1 MRLDV
6 PAPAA
11 MAPLQEQL
19 RWVCHQKLAFG
30 DARSAV
36 RFDAI
41 DLADEIGLA
50 VNLTRFDPLHSRQL
64 FVHRAA
70 YLLAGDTFISAAAY
84 LPLVASTCDYSES
97 TLEIPFSGWTRYRIE
112 GKDWFNCAGMQAL
125 YLPGQAF
132 DVETS
137 HFNGLL
143 LNLKPSRLAA
153 TIGLVSRGTVP
164 VELAERWVQQPLAID
179 LRDPRINGLQHGL
192 EAACAQLAQVNG
204 PTLGAPFG
212 AAALAVEQLAYTSSA
227 CMVLVAMESER
238 RGAC

>member
-97 TLEIPFSGWTRYRIE
+97 TLEIPYAGFTRYRIE
-112 GKDWFNCAGMQAL
+112 GKDWFNRAGLQAL

-132 DVETS
+132 DVETN

-143 LNLKPSRLAA
+143 LNLKPFRLAQ
-153 TIGLVSRGTVP
+153 TIGLLSRGAVP
-164 VELAERWVQQPLAID
+164 LELAERWVQQPLVIN
-179 LRDPRINGLQHGL
+179 LRDPRILHLQRHL
-192 EAACAQLAQVNG
+192 EAAFEHLAKANG
-204 PTLGAPFG
+204 PTIGAPFS
-212 AAALAVEQLAYTSSA
+212 AAALAVEQLTYSTSA
-227 CMVLVAMESER
+227 RMLLITMESER
-238 RGAC
+238 QGLI

>member
-1 MRLDV
+1 MRLDL

-11 MAPLQEQL
+11 NAPLRHQL
-19 RWVCHQKLAFG
+19 LWVRQQALAF
-30 DARSAV
+30 ANEHSAV
-36 RFDAI
+36 RFEPSE
-41 DLADEIGLA
+41 LADEIALA

-97 TLEIPFSGWTRYRIE
+97 TLEIPYAGFTRYRIE
-112 GKDWFNCAGMQAL
+112 GKDWFNRAGLQAL

-132 DVETS
+132 DVETN

>member
-1 MRLDV
+1 MRLDL

-11 MAPLQEQL
+11 NAPLRHQL
-19 RWVCHQKLAFG
+19 LWVRQQALAF
-30 DARSAV
+30 ANEHSAV
-36 RFDAI
+36 RFEPSE
-41 DLADEIGLA
+41 LADEIALA
-50 VNLTRFDPLHSRQL
+50 VNLTRFEPRH
-64 FVHRAA
+64 
-70 YLLAGDTFISAAAY
+70 
-84 LPLVASTCDYSES
+84 SES